1 MVHLDVSKV
10 WPSGPVNLTIWN
22 ESKQGMINQYSTLN
36 KVCFVAKTKIDGM
49 RCSLCT
55 NEFCVKMMTKNH
67 TNLRHNAFLQT
78 PLEHCNT

>member
-22 ESKQGMINQYSTLN
+22 KSKQGMINQYSTLN

-49 RCSLCT
+49 EWSLCT
-55 NEFCVKMMTKNH
+55 NEFCVQSDNQEPYYFE
-67 TNLRHNAFLQT
+67 A
-78 PLEHCNT
+78 

>member
-1 MVHLDVSKV
+1 MVHLDGSKV

-22 ESKQGMINQYSTLN
+22 ESKRAMINQYSMLN

-55 NEFCVKMMTKNH
+55 NEFCV
-67 TNLRHNAFLQT
+67 QSDDQE
-78 PLEHCNT
+78 PY